1 MKQASY
7 LALAATLALGAA
19 SFAAPAFADGRLSC
33 SSSDIHQEMAA
44 AKQQL
49 AQQLQLDSKGGS
61 PTIDEWNGC
70 LKVSYTDSNGHNVV
84 QLYDPESLALVNTL
98 S

>member
-1 MKQASY
+1 MKKLSY
-7 LALAATLALGAA
+7 LALAATLALSGIG
-19 SFAAPAFADGRLSC
+19 FAAPAFADGRLSC
-33 SSSDIHQEMAA
+33 NSSDVQKEIAA

-49 AQQLQLDSKGGS
+49 AQQLQLSSKGGS
-61 PTIDEWNGC
+61 PTIDDWNGC
-70 LKVSYTDSNGHNVV
+70 LKVSYTDANGHNVV

>member
-1 MKQASY
+1 MKKLSY
-7 LALAATLALGAA
+7 LALATALLVGSV

-33 SSSDIHQEMAA
+33 SSSANQQDITF
-44 AKQQL
+44 AKRQL
-49 AQQLQLDSKGGS
+49 SDQLQLTTKAGS

-70 LKVSYTDSNGHNVV
+70 LKVSYRDSSGHNVT

-98 S
+98 N